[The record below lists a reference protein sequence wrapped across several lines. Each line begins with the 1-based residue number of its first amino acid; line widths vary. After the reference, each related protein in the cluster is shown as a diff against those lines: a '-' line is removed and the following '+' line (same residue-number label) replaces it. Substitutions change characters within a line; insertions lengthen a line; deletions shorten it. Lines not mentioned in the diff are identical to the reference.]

1 MRVTGDWL
9 TSADTQAVL
18 GMLTD
23 AGHQAY
29 AVGGCARNALLGVP
43 VADVDIATSAL
54 PEEVVRLAEAAGL
67 KPVPTGLEHG
77 TITVVS
83 NGEPHE
89 VTTFRK
95 DIDTDGRRAVIAF
108 SDNIKD
114 DAIRR
119 DFTVN
124 ALYVEAD
131 GTLHDPLGGLPDI
144 KARRIRFIEDA
155 AQRIEEDYLRI
166 LRFFRFYAWYG
177 DPHAGLDAD
186 GLAACATH
194 VDGIQALSKER
205 LGAEMKKL
213 LAAPDPAPALAAMA
227 VCGVLAQ
234 ILPGADPQYISP
246 LVHLERT
253 AGVLPSWQR
262 RMVAMG
268 GENGTK
274 NLRLSNAEGRHLNA
288 TKAAVLSGDPT
299 KILAYKFGAEA
310 ALDAKLIEA
319 ATLPSPLP
327 NTLEQD
333 IKDGAAAVFPVR
345 AADLI
350 DKYGAGPQLGAEMKR
365 LEGLWIDA
373 DFKVSKKELLQS

>member
-1 MRVTGDWL
+1 MRITGDWL

-29 AVGGCARNALLGVP
+29 AVGGCARNSLLGVP

-54 PEEVVRLAEAAGL
+54 PEEVVQLAEAAGL

-95 DIDTDGRRAVIAF
+95 DVDTDGRRAVVAF
-108 SDNIKD
+108 SDNISD
-114 DAIRR
+114 DAVRR

-144 KARRIRFIEDA
+144 KAKRIRFIEDA

-166 LRFFRFYAWYG
+166 LRFFRFTAWYG
-177 DPHAGLDAD
+177 DPAMGMDAE

-194 VDGIQALSKER
+194 VDGISELSKER

-227 VCGVLAQ
+227 ACGVLAQ
-234 ILPGADPQYISP
+234 ILPGADPQYIAP
-246 LVHLERT
+246 LVHLEQS
-253 AGVLPSWQR
+253 ANIPPSWQR

-268 GENGTK
+268 GESHAK
-274 NLRLSNAEGRHLNA
+274 RLRLSNAEGRNIRLTQSA
-288 TKAAVLSGDPT
+288 MQSGDT
-299 KILAYKFGAEA
+299 AGVLAYKFGAEA

-319 ATLPSPLP
+319 ATLSSTLP
-327 NTLEQD
+327 NTLNHD
-333 IKDGAAAVFPVR
+333 ITAGAAAEFPLR
-345 AADLI
+345 GADLI
-350 DKYGAGPQLGAEMKR
+350 ASLGSGPELGAELKR
-365 LEGLWIDA
+365 LESLWIESGFAMD
-373 DFKVSKKELLQS
+373 KKALLQS

>member
-9 TSADTQAVL
+9 TSKDTQAVL
-18 GMLTD
+18 GMLTN

-29 AVGGCARNALLGVP
+29 CVGGCVRNALLNVP

-54 PEEVVRLAEAAGL
+54 PEEVVRLAQAAGL

-95 DIDTDGRRAVIAF
+95 DVATDGRRAVVAF
-108 SDNIKD
+108 SDSIAD

-124 ALYVEAD
+124 ALYVAAD
-131 GTLHDPLGGLPDI
+131 GTLSDPLGGLPDI

-155 AQRIEEDYLRI
+155 ARRIEEDYLRI

-177 DPHAGLDAD
+177 DPTEGLDPE

-194 VDGIQALSKER
+194 VDGIAQLSKER

-213 LAAPDPAPALAAMA
+213 LAAPDPAPALAAMTA
-227 VCGVLAQ
+227 TGVLGQVLA
-234 ILPGADPQYISP
+234 GADPQFLAP
-246 LVHLERT
+246 LVHIEGDIPPR
-253 AGVLPSWQR
+253 WQR
-262 RMVAMG
+262 RMAALG
-268 GENGTK
+268 GEGVAK
-274 NLRLSNAEGRHLNA
+274 ALRLSKAEAKYL
-288 TKAAVLSGDPT
+288 KAIQTAMQSGDSA
-299 KILAYKFGAEA
+299 KVMAYKFGPEV

-319 ATLPSPLP
+319 AALSSLFP
-327 NTLEQD
+327 NTHFQD
-333 IKDGAAAVFPVR
+333 IEAGAAMALPVQ

-350 DKYGAGPQLGAEMKR
+350 DRFSGPQLGQELKR
-365 LEGLWIDA
+365 LETLWINA
-373 DFKVSKKELLQS
+373 DFKLDKKALLRS

>member
-9 TSADTQAVL
+9 TSKDTQAVL

-29 AVGGCARNALLGVP
+29 CVGGCVRNALLNVP

-54 PEEVVRLAEAAGL
+54 PEEVVRLAQTAGL

-83 NGEPHE
+83 NSIPHE

-95 DIDTDGRRAVIAF
+95 DVATDGRRAVVVF
-108 SDNIKD
+108 SDSIAD
-114 DAIRR
+114 DAARR

-124 ALYVEAD
+124 ALYVAAD
-131 GTLHDPLGGLPDI
+131 GTLTDPLGGLPDI
-144 KARRIRFIEDA
+144 KTRRIRFIEDA
-155 AQRIEEDYLRI
+155 ARRIEEDYLRI

-177 DPHAGLDAD
+177 DPTEGLDPE

-194 VDGIQALSKER
+194 VDGIAQLSKER

-227 VCGVLAQ
+227 ATGVLGQVLA
-234 ILPGADPQYISP
+234 GADPQFIAP
-246 LVHLERT
+246 LVHIEGDISPR
-253 AGVLPSWQR
+253 WQR
-262 RMVAMG
+262 RMAALG
-268 GENGTK
+268 GEGVAKT
-274 NLRLSNAEGRHLNA
+274 LRLSKAEAKHL
-288 TKAAVLSGDPT
+288 KAVQTAMQSGNSA
-299 KILAYKFGAEA
+299 KVMAYKYGPEA

-319 ATLPSPLP
+319 ATLSSLFP
-327 NTLEQD
+327 NTHFQD
-333 IKDGAAAVFPVR
+333 IEAGASMVFPVQ
-345 AADLI
+345 AADLM
-350 DKYGAGPQLGAEMKR
+350 DRFSGPQLGRELKR
-365 LEGLWIDA
+365 LEALWINA
-373 DFKVSKKELLQS
+373 DFQPNKKTLLRS